1 MQKWPVTESVS
12 LKCIW
17 QTQRF
22 EEQGQPFTETDLNR
36 CKDGRQMFFLIIGY
50 TKINQ
55 NDTNIIKPTKELQ
68 KMDEER
74 KTTKKNLSF
83 Y

>member
-1 MQKWPVTESVS
+1 
-12 LKCIW
+12 
-17 QTQRF
+17 
-22 EEQGQPFTETDLNR
+22 
-36 CKDGRQMFFLIIGY
+36 MFFLIIGY

-74 KTTKKNLSF
+74 KTTKKNLFLLKATPQVCHSPHKVTSHMDLKERETVCDHR
-83 Y
+83 